1 VKLPPFFMARYHS
14 SGMQDEIVSKTR
26 RKQEMHDLQ
35 ALGAELVGLSAA
47 HLERMVLPA
56 ELAQAVRAARRIASH
71 EARRRQVQYIGKLM
85 RGIDAEPIRAQL
97 AAVHGGS
104 AQERARH
111 QRLEHWRA
119 RLLEDDGA
127 LTEFFQAHPASDL
140 QQLRALI
147 RNARREQAAARPP
160 RAYRELFRVLREAAG
175 E

>member
-97 AAVHGGS
+97 AAAQGGS

-119 RLLEDDGA
+119 RLLEDDDA

>member
-1 VKLPPFFMARYHS
+1 
-14 SGMQDEIVSKTR
+14 MQDEIVSKTR

>member
-1 VKLPPFFMARYHS
+1 
-14 SGMQDEIVSKTR
+14 
-26 RKQEMHDLQ
+26 MHDLQ

-56 ELAQAVRAARRIASH
+56 ELAQAVRAARSIASH

>member
-1 VKLPPFFMARYHS
+1 MARYHS
-14 SGMQDEIVSKTR
+14 SGMQDEILSKTR
-26 RKQEMHDLQ
+26 RKHEMHELQ

-47 HLERMVLPA
+47 HLGRMALPA
-56 ELAQAVRAARRIASH
+56 ELAQAVHAARRIASH

-104 AQERARH
+104 VQERARH
-111 QRLEHWRA
+111 RRLEHWRT

-127 LTEFFQAHPASDL
+127 LTAFAQAHPAGDL

-147 RNARREQAAARPP
+147 RNARREQAEGRAP
-160 RAYRELFRVLREAAG
+160 RAFRELFRVLREAAG